1 MKIRKKILIIATN
14 HDRLN
19 NGQETGY
26 WLGEITHFYHILA
39 DAGFEIDFASPKGSK
54 PPMDKKSYN
63 LRDRDNRKFIENSN
77 LKQRLETPIPI
88 DQLNP
93 EDYMAIYYAGGH
105 GAMWDFPNNKT
116 LAQVA
121 AAIYENGGFV
131 AAVCHGSAGL
141 LNIQLADGRY
151 LLDGKSAT
159 GFANLE
165 ERLIRLTSA
174 VPFLL
179 EDEIKKRGAQYK
191 RALLPFIPHVVVND
205 RLVTG
210 QNPQSAKAVAKALI
224 QLIE

>member
-1 MKIRKKILIIATN
+1 MKTRKKILIIATN

-26 WLGEITHFYHILA
+26 WLGEITHFYNILA

-63 LRDRDNRKFIENSN
+63 LRDRDNRKFIGNSN

>member
-1 MKIRKKILIIATN
+1 MKTRKKILIIATN

-26 WLGEITHFYHILA
+26 WLGEVTHFHHILA
-39 DAGFEIDFASPKGSK
+39 DAGFEIDFASPKGGA

-63 LRDRDNRKFIENSN
+63 LRDSDNRKFVEDSS
-77 LKQRLETPIPI
+77 LKHRLETSIPI
-88 DQLNP
+88 DQINP
-93 EDYMAIYYAGGH
+93 DDYCVIYYAGGH
-105 GAMWDFPNNKT
+105 GAMWDFPNNET

-131 AAVCHGSAGL
+131 SAVCHGSAGL
-141 LNIQLADGRY
+141 LNIRLSDGSY
-151 LLDGKSAT
+151 LLNGKSAT

-179 EDEIKKRGAQYK
+179 EDEIKKRGARYK
-191 RALLPFIPHVVVND
+191 GAVLPFIPHAVVSD

-210 QNPQSAKAVAKALI
+210 QNPQSAKAVAKAVI
-224 QLIE
+224 QLLE

>member
-39 DAGFEIDFASPKGSK
+39 DAGLEIDFASPKGSK

-93 EDYMAIYYAGGH
+93 ADYMAIYYAGGH

>member
-1 MKIRKKILIIATN
+1 MKTRKKILIIATN

-26 WLGEITHFYHILA
+26 WLGEITHFYNILA